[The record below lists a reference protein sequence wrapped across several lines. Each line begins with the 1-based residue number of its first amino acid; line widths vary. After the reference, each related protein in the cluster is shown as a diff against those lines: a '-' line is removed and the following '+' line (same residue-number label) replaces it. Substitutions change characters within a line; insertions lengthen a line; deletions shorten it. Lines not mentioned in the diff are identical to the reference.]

1 MKNHKIQIT
10 PFDAKS
16 NLYFSLFI
24 FHCSLFIFHFS
35 FTVSVFLL
43 PSGCPSLTAQASR

>member
-24 FHCSLFIFHFS
+24 FHCSFFIVHCSFFTFPLLFQS
-35 FTVSVFLL
+35 SYYRLV
-43 PSGCPSLTAQASR
+43 ARR